1 MPRVELIADLSH
13 CTETVAKREHA
24 AVSKQLLA
32 SAQGNKELEEKLE
45 VLKLFLETGD
55 FRKLRAESERM
66 LIEGKKV
73 RFIVYRDKGVKC
85 EMHVTWPRSMSGRDC
100 HNL

>member
-1 MPRVELIADLSH
+1 MLRVELIPDLSH
-13 CTETVAKREHA
+13 CIETVSRTEYT

-32 SAQGNKELEEKLE
+32 SAQRNKDLEEKLE

-73 RFIVYRDKGVKC
+73 RFIVYRDKGVGC
-85 EMHVTWPRSMSGRDC
+85 EMQVI
-100 HNL
+100 

>member
-1 MPRVELIADLSH
+1 MGAKRMLRIELTPDLSH
-13 CTETVAKREHA
+13 CIETVARREHT

-32 SAQGNKELEEKLE
+32 SAQRSKDLEEELE

-73 RFIVYRDKGVKC
+73 RFIVYRDKGVRC
-85 EMHVTWPRSMSGRDC
+85 EMQVI
-100 HNL
+100 

>member
-1 MPRVELIADLSH
+1 MLRIELTPDLSH
-13 CTETVAKREHA
+13 CIETVARREHTA
-24 AVSKQLLA
+24 LSRQLLA
-32 SAQGNKELEEKLE
+32 STQRNKELEEKLE

-73 RFIVYRDKGVKC
+73 RFIVYRDKGVRY
-85 EMHVTWPRSMSGRDC
+85 EMQVI
-100 HNL
+100 

>member
-1 MPRVELIADLSH
+1 MLRVELIPDLSH
-13 CTETVAKREHA
+13 CVETVARREHA
-24 AVSKQLLA
+24 AVSRQLLA
-32 SAQGNKELEEKLE
+32 STRSNRELEERLE

-73 RFIVYRDKGVKC
+73 RFTVYRDKGMRC
-85 EMHVTWPRSMSGRDC
+85 EMQVI
-100 HNL
+100 

>member
-1 MPRVELIADLSH
+1 LTPDLSH
-13 CTETVAKREHA
+13 CIETVARRERT

-32 SAQGNKELEEKLE
+32 STQSNKELEEKLE

-55 FRKLRAESERM
+55 FRNLRAESERT
-66 LIEGKKV
+66 LIEGKNV

-85 EMHVTWPRSMSGRDC
+85 EMQ
-100 HNL
+100 LI